1 MAIARRTVAGNRFRA
16 APAATPPK
24 ALFKNDRRSF
34 DIDQIS
40 FASFGIDQFMGV
52 FGEIFMKVERR
63 MADRLRAA
71 ALCLTP
77 GAQLLIF
84 GSGGIRPSIERFHAA
99 A

>member
-16 APAATPPK
+16 APAATPPR
-24 ALFKNDRRSF
+24 APFKNDRRSF

-40 FASFGIDQFMGV
+40 FSEFGIDQSPDL

-63 MADRLRAA
+63 MADPAHAA
-71 ALCLTP
+71 APCLTP